1 MNANTDIGNHLSILA
16 QCNSPR
22 NTENRFSINKR
33 RSIGFLIGSPIK
45 LHDLTHFIS
54 SNI

>member
-1 MNANTDIGNHLSILA
+1 MNTNTNIRNHLSILS

-22 NTENRFSINKR
+22 NTENRFPINKR

-45 LHDLTHFIS
+45 LHDLTHLIS
-54 SNI
+54 GNI